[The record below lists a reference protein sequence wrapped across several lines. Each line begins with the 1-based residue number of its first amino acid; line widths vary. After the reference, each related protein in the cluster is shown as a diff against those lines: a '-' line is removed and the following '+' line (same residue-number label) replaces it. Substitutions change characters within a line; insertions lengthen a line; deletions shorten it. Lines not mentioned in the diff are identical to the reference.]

1 MRVSM
6 NAASC
11 LSDHALLERM
21 PVLVRAE
28 RAASAEV
35 IEHLVEIDRRR
46 LYLDQACGSLYAYC
60 QERLGYS
67 EDESHTRVRVARVA
81 QKLPSVLEALR
92 RAAIHLTGLFLLSN
106 HLTEDNHATL
116 LAAARGKSRRGLE
129 RLIAAWFP
137 RPDVEQRMTPIAEQT
152 ALGLS
157 GPGGSSGSSGTSGP
171 GATRPGTGDVRERP
185 KLEPLSAERYRV
197 EFTANAELAAKIE
210 QARALVSHK
219 LPSGDLA
226 ALFEQAL
233 DHLIRHETK
242 RRTGAGRRSKNG
254 ASPMPRRANPDS
266 RYVPVD
272 VARQVWERDEW
283 QCSFVDAQG
292 RRCSERRFLTTEHRH
307 PHALGGPPTVDNLC
321 LLCAAHNAHTARQ
334 VFGEEQIANK
344 RAVRERARAKRR
356 DDART
361 AQTAQAGQRSAHEK
375 VRFALRHMG
384 FRERES
390 AEAIAELQ
398 RRGIEP
404 SVEPLL
410 RAALNL
416 LAPAATQ

>member
-1 MRVSM
+1 M
-6 NAASC
+6 NAASS
-11 LSDHALLERM
+11 LSDVALLERM

-46 LYLDQACGSLYAYC
+46 LYLDQACGSLYSYC

-67 EDESHTRVRVARVA
+67 EDESHTRVRVARLA
-81 QKLPSVLEALR
+81 QKLPSVLEELR
-92 RAAIHLTGLFLLSN
+92 NGAIHLTGLFLLSN
-106 HLTEDNHATL
+106 HLTDDNHAAL
-116 LAAARGKSRRGLE
+116 LAAAGGKSRRKLE

-157 GPGGSSGSSGTSGP
+157 NSGGSSGSSGTSGP
-171 GATRPGTGDVRERP
+171 GAARLGTGDARDRP
-185 KLEPLSAERYRV
+185 RLEPLSASRYRV
-197 EFTANAELAAKIE
+197 EFTASAELAAKIE
-210 QARALVSHK
+210 QARTLVSHK

-233 DHLIRHETK
+233 DHLIRHEIK

-254 ASPMPRRANPDS
+254 ASPKPTRANPDS
-266 RYVPVD
+266 RYVPID

-283 QCSFVDAQG
+283 QCSFVDARG
-292 RRCSERRFLTTEHRH
+292 RRCSERRFLTIEHRV
-307 PHALGGPPTVDNLC
+307 PHALGGAPTVDNLC
-321 LLCAAHNAHTARQ
+321 LLCAAHNAHTGRQ

-344 RAVRERARAKRR
+344 RAARERARAKRR
-356 DDART
+356 NDAET
-361 AQTAQAGQRSAHEK
+361 AAQAGQRSAYEK
-375 VRFALRHMG
+375 VHFALRHMG